1 MSQQSGGKT
10 QTFRDVALDAL
21 RVENSDGV
29 ERSRFAQNERFCLF
43 ADADGVEKGV
53 EFLLAFPDASESDP
67 SSLLDAQILLSS
79 DGRPILD
86 GIWRV
91 ELTVDGRR
99 LEPRSA
105 WETTCVD
112 PSKAYAFCERSI
124 ALEGGRRLTRRV
136 FLAYN
141 ESLLLLADELV
152 PAPRERVA
160 PAPRICQTTL
170 SLAVETFAKNDAEAR
185 EIVLATN
192 VFEPAKPAAPSKART
207 KPRSEEEALLAEIDG
222 ADSPQGREIVLAR
235 AFPLALPEWR
245 ADASQGEFDANA
257 SQAGLE
263 LTAQSSGASLFS
275 PLLFDFNVRRAARP
289 CSWRPIT
296 VGENTA
302 PAKDDDAWG
311 RRLQLGN
318 EQYVFYA
325 STSARPAI
333 RSILGRNLISDFMV
347 GKFLASRGVVPI
359 LDVEV
364 DDE

>member
-1 MSQQSGGKT
+1 MSQQSGDKT

-21 RVENSDGV
+21 RAENPDGA

-43 ADADGVEKGV
+43 ADSDGVEKGV
-53 EFLLAFPDASESDP
+53 EFLLGFPDASESAP
-67 SSLLDAQILLSS
+67 SSQLDAQISLFAN
-79 DGRPILD
+79 GRPILD
-86 GIWRV
+86 GTWRV
-91 ELTVDGRR
+91 EVTVDGRR

-160 PAPRICQTTL
+160 PSPRTCRTTL
-170 SLAVETFAKNDAEAR
+170 PLAVETFAKKDEEAR

-192 VFEPAKPAAPSKART
+192 VFESARPSRPSKVRT

-235 AFPLALPEWR
+235 AFPLATPEWR
-245 ADASQGEFDANA
+245 ADVSRGEFDLDA
-257 SQAGLE
+257 SQTE
-263 LTAQSSGASLFS
+263 
-275 PLLFDFNVRRAARP
+275 R
-289 CSWRPIT
+289 
-296 VGENTA
+296 
-302 PAKDDDAWG
+302 
-311 RRLQLGN
+311 
-318 EQYVFYA
+318 
-325 STSARPAI
+325 
-333 RSILGRNLISDFMV
+333 
-347 GKFLASRGVVPI
+347 
-359 LDVEV
+359 
-364 DDE
+364 